1 MDGPRP
7 AAPEPRR
14 ILIIKP
20 SSLGDVVHALPVLAA
35 ARATYPRA
43 HLAWLISA
51 SFAPLLA
58 GHPLLDEVIPFD
70 RRRFGRMLRDPRT
83 LAEFARFVRDLRHR
97 RFDLVLDL
105 QGLFRSGFLAWATGA
120 RRRVG
125 FRAARELAWA
135 FYTCR
140 VVPPAG
146 DTHAVQRNVALA
158 RAAGLR
164 LDTPAFPLGLRPD
177 ELDRARALLA
187 TTAGRDLPTFVAV
200 VPGARWPSKQWPA
213 ERFAELIDALHAA
226 GRPPVVLLGSPDE
239 RPLAAAILRVVH
251 APVIDLCGRTDV
263 RTLAAVLALAA
274 QVICCDS
281 GPMHIAA
288 ALGTPIVAVFG
299 PTSPARTGPYAA
311 GAQIVSRALPCAPCY
326 ARRCPLGHHACL
338 RGLTAAVVL
347 DAVRQSS
354 RPPK

>member
-7 AAPEPRR
+7 AAPEPQR

-43 HLAWLISA
+43 YLAWLVGTSI
-51 SFAPLLA
+51 APLLA
-58 GHPLLDEVIPFD
+58 RHPLLDEVIEFD
-70 RRRFGRMLRDPRT
+70 RRRYGRMLQNPRI
-83 LAEFARFVRDLRHR
+83 LAEFVRFVRDLRRR

-105 QGLFRSGFLAWATGA
+105 QGLARSGFLAWATGA
-120 RRRVG
+120 RQRVG

-135 FYTCR
+135 FYTRR
-140 VVPPAG
+140 VVTPAG
-146 DTHAVQRNVALA
+146 DTHAVEKNVALA

-164 LDTPAFPLGLRPD
+164 LDRPEFPLGLRPE
-177 ELDRARALLA
+177 ELDHARARI
-187 TTAGRDLPTFVAV
+187 TTAAGGPLPAFTAV

-213 ERFAELIDALHAA
+213 EKFAELIDALHAA
-226 GRPPVVLLGSPDE
+226 GRPPVVLLGGPDE
-239 RPLAAAILRVVH
+239 RPLAAAIVRAVH
-251 APVIDLCGRTDV
+251 APVVDLCGQTDV
-263 RTLAAVLALAA
+263 RALAAVLALAQ

-299 PTSPARTGPYAA
+299 PTNPARTGPYAA
-311 GAQIVSRALPCAPCY
+311 DAQVVSRALPCAPCY
-326 ARRCPLGHHACL
+326 ARRCPLGHHDCL
-338 RGLTAAVVL
+338 RGLAASVAR
-347 DAVRQSS
+347 DAALQSS
-354 RPPK
+354 RRPK